1 MPEFDPTGA
10 INWPP
15 TYRVL
20 RRPGEPDVRSLDAYR
35 RAGGYVALVH
45 AINEQTPDQIIEQV
59 VDAKL
64 RGCGGAGRLTGEK
77 WRIVRNMDD
86 NQKYVICNAY
96 DADPRALAA
105 RSLLERNPHQV
116 IEGIVLAA
124 YAVGATEAYLFT
136 RNIYLE
142 AVASVQ
148 KALYEALE
156 ANLVGRDILGTEF
169 SCTINVIGVDIG
181 FMGGEETVQIAMIKG
196 RRGMPEQRPPYPAQ
210 YGLWDKP
217 TAINCIETLANVP
230 FIVRSG
236 AEAFRSVGSETTGGT
251 KVLTVY
257 DYVPGSE
264 PRVIEVPFG
273 ATLRE
278 ILRHAGYTRLDGEV
292 RAIVVGGA
300 EGGALPTSLLDVPFD
315 YDPLE
320 EAGAIV
326 GSSVI
331 ELLPAN
337 TCMVAWAME
346 RSRYLAKESC
356 GKCVPC
362 RLGVKRIAGIL
373 EGIVSDLGVT
383 GDLNVLDE
391 FASYVPNGSLC
402 GFGVQAP
409 NALKTAKRYWPDHF
423 HMHIEEQQCP
433 TGTCIPVR
441 SHRFVTKH
449 VLP

>member
-1 MPEFDPTGA
+1 MPEFDSS
-10 INWPP
+10 
-15 TYRVL
+15 YRVL
-20 RRPGEPDVRSLDAYR
+20 RRRGEPDVRSLEAYR
-35 RAGGYVALVH
+35 RNSGYTALEK
-45 AINEQTPDQIIEQV
+45 AIREQNPEQV
-59 VDAKL
+59 IQQVIDAKL
-64 RGCGGAGRLTGEK
+64 RGRGGAGRLTGEK
-77 WRIVRNMDD
+77 WRIVRGTDD

-96 DADPRALAA
+96 DADPRAWAA
-105 RSLLERNPHQV
+105 RTMLERNPHQV

-124 YAVGATEAYLFT
+124 YAVGASEAYLFT

-142 AVASVQ
+142 GVASVQ
-148 KALYEALE
+148 KALNEALE

-181 FMGGEETVQIAMIKG
+181 FMGGEETVQIALIKG
-196 RRGMPEQRPPYPAQ
+196 RRGMPEQRPPFPAQ

-217 TAINCIETLANVP
+217 TAVNCVETLANVP
-230 FIVRSG
+230 FIVREG
-236 AEAFRSVGSETTGGT
+236 PQAFASIGTDTTGGT
-251 KVLTVY
+251 KILTIY
-257 DYVPGSE
+257 DYVPDSE
-264 PRVIEVPFG
+264 PKVVEVPFG

-278 ILRHAGYTRLDGEV
+278 ILRHAGYNRPESDL
-292 RAIVVGGA
+292 RAVVVGGA
-300 EGGALPTSLLDVPFD
+300 EGGALPTTLLDTPFD

-320 EAGAIV
+320 AAGAIV

-373 EGIVSDLGVT
+373 EGIVSDLGVS
-383 GDLNVLDE
+383 GDLDVLDE
-391 FASYVPNGSLC
+391 FAQYVPNGSLC

-423 HMHIEEQQCP
+423 QRHIEDQECA
-433 TGTCIPVR
+433 TGTCVPVR

>member
-1 MPEFDPTGA
+1 MPEFET
-10 INWPP
+10 

-20 RRPGEPDVRSLDAYR
+20 RRRGETDVRSLDAYR
-35 RAGGYVALVH
+35 RASGYTALET
-45 AINEQTPDQIIEQV
+45 AIREQTPGQIIQQV
-59 VDAKL
+59 IDAKL
-64 RGCGGAGRLTGEK
+64 RGRGGAGRLTGEK
-77 WRIVRNMDD
+77 WRIVRNIDD

-96 DADPRALAA
+96 DADPRAWAA

-142 AVASVQ
+142 GVASVQ
-148 KALYEALE
+148 RALNEALE
-156 ANLVGRDILGTEF
+156 TNLVGRDILGTEF
-169 SCTINVIGVDIG
+169 SCTINVFGVDIG
-181 FMGGEETVQIAMIKG
+181 FMGGEETVQIALIKG
-196 RRGMPEQRPPYPAQ
+196 RRGMPEQRPPFPAQ

-217 TAINCIETLANVP
+217 TAINCVETLANVP
-230 FIVRSG
+230 VIVRSG
-236 AEAFRSVGSETTGGT
+236 ATEFASVGTEMTGGT

-257 DYVPGSE
+257 DYVPDSE
-264 PRVIEVPFG
+264 PKVIEVPFG
-273 ATLRE
+273 TTLRE
-278 ILRHAGYTRLDGEV
+278 ILHHAGYNRPDSDL

-300 EGGALPTSLLDVPFD
+300 EGGALPTSLLDTPYD

-326 GSSVI
+326 GSSVV

-346 RSRYLAKESC
+346 RSNYLAIESC

-362 RLGVKRIAGIL
+362 RLGVKRIAGLL
-373 EGIVSDLGVT
+373 EGIVSDLGVS
-383 GDLNVLDE
+383 GDLDVLDE

-409 NALKTAKRYWPDHF
+409 NPLRTAKHYWPDHF
-423 HMHIEEQQCP
+423 QMHIEEQQCP
-433 TGTCIPVR
+433 TGTCVPVR
-441 SHRFVTKH
+441 AHRFVTKH

>member
-1 MPEFDPTGA
+1 MPEFDTS
-10 INWPP
+10 
-15 TYRVL
+15 YRVL
-20 RRPGEPDVRSLDAYR
+20 RRRGEPDVRSLDAYR
-35 RAGGYVALVH
+35 RAGGYAALEK
-45 AINEQTPDQIIEQV
+45 AIREQTPEQVIQQV

-64 RGCGGAGRLTGEK
+64 RGRGGAGRLAGEK
-77 WRIVRNMDD
+77 WRIVRRTDD
-86 NQKYVICNAY
+86 DHKYVICNAY
-96 DADPRALAA
+96 DADPRAWGA

-124 YAVGATEAYLFT
+124 YATGASEAYLFT
-136 RNIYLE
+136 RSFFREGITSVQQALSE
-142 AVASVQ
+142 AVDT
-148 KALYEALE
+148 
-156 ANLVGRDILGTEF
+156 NLVGRDILGTEF
-169 SCTINVIGVDIG
+169 SCNINVLGVDIG
-181 FMGGEETVQIAMIKG
+181 FMGGEETVQIALIKG

-230 FIVRSG
+230 VIIRDG
-236 AEAFRSVGSETTGGT
+236 AAAFNSVGTSTTSGT

-257 DYVPGSE
+257 DYVPDSE
-264 PRVIEVPFG
+264 PKVVEVPFG

-278 ILRHAGYTRLDGEV
+278 ILRHAGLNRADGEL

-300 EGGALPTSLLDVPFD
+300 EGGALPTSLLDTPFD
-315 YDPLE
+315 YDPIE

-326 GSSVI
+326 GSGVI

-346 RSRYLAKESC
+346 RSRYLAEESC

-373 EGIVSDLGVT
+373 EGIISDLGVKA
-383 GDLNVLDE
+383 DLDVLDE
-391 FASYVPNGSLC
+391 FAQYVPDGSLC
-402 GFGVQAP
+402 GFGVHAP
-409 NALKTAKRYWPDHF
+409 NPLKTAKRYWLDHF
-423 HMHIEEQQCP
+423 RVHIEEQQCP
-433 TGTCIPVR
+433 TGTCFPVR
-441 SHRFVTKH
+441 AHRFVTKH

>member
-1 MPEFDPTGA
+1 MPEIDSS
-10 INWPP
+10 
-15 TYRVL
+15 YRVL
-20 RRPGEPDVRSLDAYR
+20 RRRGEPDVRSLDAYR
-35 RAGGYVALVH
+35 RAGGYSALEK
-45 AINEQTPDQIIEQV
+45 AIREQTPEQIIAQV
-59 VDAKL
+59 IDAKL
-64 RGCGGAGRLTGEK
+64 RGRGGAGRLTGEK
-77 WRIVRNMDD
+77 WRIVRNTDD

-96 DADPRALAA
+96 DADPRAWAA
-105 RSLLERNPHQV
+105 RSMLERNPHQV

-124 YAVGATEAYLFT
+124 YAVGASEAYLFT

-142 AVASVQ
+142 GVASVQ
-148 KALYEALE
+148 KALNEALD

-169 SCTINVIGVDIG
+169 SCTINVIGADIG
-181 FMGGEETVQIAMIKG
+181 FMGGEETVQIALIKG
-196 RRGMPEQRPPYPAQ
+196 RRGMPEQRPPFPAQ

-230 FIVRSG
+230 VIVRGG
-236 AEAFRSVGSETTGGT
+236 AEAFASVGTATTGGT

-257 DYVPGSE
+257 DYLPDSE

-278 ILRHAGYTRLDGEV
+278 ILRHAGYNHPDGEL

-300 EGGALPTSLLDVPFD
+300 EGGALPTSLLDTPFD

-320 EAGAIV
+320 DAGAIV

-331 ELLPAN
+331 ELLSAN

-362 RLGVKRIAGIL
+362 RLGVKRIEGIL
-373 EGIVSDLGVT
+373 EGIISDLGVS
-383 GDLNVLDE
+383 GDLAVLDE
-391 FASYVPNGSLC
+391 FARYVPDGSLC

-409 NALKTAKRYWPDHF
+409 NPLKTARRYWPDHF
-423 HMHIEEQQCP
+423 QMHIEEQQCP
-433 TGTCIPVR
+433 TGTCVPVR
-441 SHRFVTKH
+441 AHRFVTKH